1 MAAKGLALA
10 FTGLLVAGGGCSKC
24 GSSHPYVP
32 YSIGEGGVG
41 TEGDDGG
48 AADVPAGDA
57 GAFFAS
63 VPAVLAPP
71 NISDWTV
78 DGAHL
83 VAPVDHLF
91 GSAIVRD
98 FDGDGTRDVFAV
110 VAKPSANEE
119 VSVAWYKG
127 LAGAPDGRFAPP
139 VIVARPPQDD
149 GPCPTPPNGVDAK
162 TAARLVQVGPHAVGV
177 EIPFACIR
185 GSRLLRLVS
194 AEKGNVRDRF
204 DLEIDDP
211 QGAAPLSFALDA
223 TDRDGDGIDDV
234 ALQVTMDPGGAPFEP
249 GPKLTATLK
258 WFDRPAG
265 LSRDPEEPDASLR
278 RIATPLLARAK
289 GKEAAQ
295 VPIVAHQLRALYG
308 AMCQEGG
315 KPRITN
321 AGWARGISCGMSHA
335 LEDAGIAESRAYAT
349 TGDVLRAIVA
359 KDRAELAPA
368 TRTPARITEAD
379 AAIAAAAPSVNQAQL
394 RAVGAV
400 PQIHRAK
407 GPGWGALAFDDA
419 GKLLVRTLAGVVRV
433 DPVQGDEAAA
443 TDVSTWPLDVIS
455 PDGQLRFVEAY
466 SPCDTVALH
475 ATFAPVAAAKPDAD
489 MIDLSL
495 PVEPPLGSTCASAKG
510 NPAAAIP
517 IAWTANGLEAFVARE
532 PIAFSPDLKRASA
545 VAQYV
550 AQPTPHGSPKSPDGK
565 SIALAVTNGILVRSD
580 KTRLFKAPELE
591 GGYGELRDCTTSN
604 DGLRVACVRGGKAF
618 VGVWTLP

>member
-10 FTGLLVAGGGCSKC
+10 FCCLLVAGSGCSKC
-24 GSSHPYVP
+24 GSGHPYVP
-32 YSIGEGGVG
+32 YSIGEGGVP
-41 TEGDDGG
+41 ENDDDAG
-48 AADVPAGDA
+48 AADLSTIDA
-57 GAFFAS
+57 GAFFTAE
-63 VPAVLAPP
+63 PAVLAPP
-71 NISDWTV
+71 NVSDWTV

-98 FDGDGTRDVFAV
+98 FDGDGTRDAFAV
-110 VAKPSANEE
+110 VAKPGSIEE
-119 VSVAWYKG
+119 VSVAYYKG
-127 LAGAPDGRFAPP
+127 LAGAPEGRFAPP
-139 VIVARPPQDD
+139 VVVQRPTQDD
-149 GPCPTPPNGVDAK
+149 GPCPVPPDGVDAK
-162 TAARLVQVGPHAVGV
+162 TAARLAQVGPHAVAV
-177 EIPFACIR
+177 EIPFACIH
-185 GSRLLRLVS
+185 GSRVLRVVS

-204 DLEIDDP
+204 DLEVDDP
-211 QGAAPLSFALDA
+211 QGSAPLSFAFDA

-265 LSRDPEEPDASLR
+265 LSRDPDEPDASLR
-278 RIATPLLARAK
+278 RIAMPLLARSK
-289 GKEAAQ
+289 GKDAAQ
-295 VPIVAHQLRALYG
+295 VPVVAHQLRALYG
-308 AMCQEGG
+308 AMCQDGG
-315 KPRITN
+315 KPRITSS
-321 AGWARGISCGMSHA
+321 GWARGIMCGPSHA

-349 TGDVLRAIVA
+349 TGDVLRALVA
-359 KDRAELAPA
+359 KDRAEALPA
-368 TRTPARITEAD
+368 TRTPARAAEAD
-379 AAIAAAAPSVNQAQL
+379 AAIAAAAPSVSRAQL
-394 RAVGAV
+394 RAVGAM
-400 PQIHRAK
+400 PQIHRSK
-407 GPGWGALAFDDA
+407 GPAWGALAFDDA

-475 ATFAPVAAAKPDAD
+475 ATFAPVAAAKPDQD

-495 PVEPPLGSTCASAKG
+495 PVEAPLGATCASAKG
-510 NPAAAIP
+510 NPAAALP
-517 IAWTANGLEAFVARE
+517 IAWTASGLEAFIARE

-545 VAQYV
+545 IVQYI
-550 AQPTPHGSPKSPDGK
+550 AQPAPHGSPKSPDGK
-565 SIALAVTNGILVRSD
+565 TIAIAVTNAILVRGD

-591 GGYGELRDCTTSN
+591 GGYGELRDCTVSN
-604 DGLRVACVRGGKAF
+604 DGARVACVRGGRAF